1 MSTISSVRVTA
12 HEDLVA
18 IEVSGHFGFSLYQQ
32 FRAACVPADG
42 LRRYLIDLKDTEY
55 MDSAALGMLLVLR
68 DQAGGDRADIRIVNC
83 NPEVRKILT
92 IAHFD
97 RLFQIA

>member
-1 MSTISSVRVTA
+1 MSSQSSVRVTEQA
-12 HEDLVA
+12 DLVA
-18 IEVSGHFGFSLYQQ
+18 IEVTGHFGFSIYQQ
-32 FRAACVPADG
+32 FREACAPAVG
-42 LRRYLIDLKDTEY
+42 ARRYLIDLKDTEY

-97 RLFQIA
+97 RLFRIA